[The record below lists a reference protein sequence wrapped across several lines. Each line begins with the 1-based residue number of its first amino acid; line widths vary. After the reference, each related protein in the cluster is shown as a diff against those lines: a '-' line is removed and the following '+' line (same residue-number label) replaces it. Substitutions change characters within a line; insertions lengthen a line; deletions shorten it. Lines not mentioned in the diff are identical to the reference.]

1 MRRVMSWHD
10 CPRAHRIA
18 ATDSRHPK
26 NRGCRAEQPT
36 RARGEADGIGFGVVN
51 LMSNNPDMRWN
62 IETTKRT
69 IDHAPGDRATPVLT
83 ETIEHDERSAH
94 YMRRMAERLDAIA
107 MEQSR

>member
-18 ATDSRHPK
+18 ATDRPASEEPRMSGGTT
-26 NRGCRAEQPT
+26 NT
-36 RARGEADGIGFGVVN
+36 REVADGIGFGVLN

-83 ETIEHDERSAH
+83 ETIVHDERSAH

>member
-1 MRRVMSWHD
+1 
-10 CPRAHRIA
+10 
-18 ATDSRHPK
+18 
-26 NRGCRAEQPT
+26 
-36 RARGEADGIGFGVVN
+36 VVN

-83 ETIEHDERSAH
+83 ETIVHDERSARF
-94 YMRRMAERLDAIA
+94 MRRMAERLDAIA